1 MYRKKRGGRLVG
13 SWRVMISGS
22 EVNLGTIDAE
32 LARTRLRQALERGRR
47 NFDDELA
54 AAAELEERNDSPAA
68 PGPEVTTP
76 ESPVAAPP
84 AFTAPMEAPATVPGA
99 GAGASTQTGHLPSPA
114 PPTMPPPPDAS
125 DADDMAA
132 AAADVAGDGPAND
145 NGAATVM
152 PIDDGVLDSMLEQ
165 GAHVIVDLQLSLQ
178 AYAIKRGTGLVAGAI
193 PADSMLRSGAAKAW
207 AQQLKIWFPST
218 TQLPPWAVAI
228 ILPAMALPTQF
239 ATARPP
245 TKEELEAEER
255 EKNQQDQPAAPMA
268 AAQ

>member
-13 SWRVMISGS
+13 SWRVMIDGR
-22 EVNLGTIDAE
+22 EVNLGTTDAE
-32 LARTRLRQALERGRR
+32 LARGRLRQALERGRR
-47 NFDDELA
+47 NFDDELV
-54 AAAELEERNDSPAA
+54 AAAELEQQEPQAVPQN
-68 PGPEVTTP
+68 EQTP
-76 ESPVAAPP
+76 IPQPSSETGSFAAPP
-84 AFTAPMEAPATVPGA
+84 AAPAA
-99 GAGASTQTGHLPSPA
+99 
-114 PPTMPPPPDAS
+114 PPPPSDVPPPAPDAG

-132 AAADVAGDGPAND
+132 AAADVAADAPAND
-145 NGAATVM
+145 NGAAAAM

-218 TQLPPWAVAI
+218 TQLPPWAMAI

-255 EKNQQDQPAAPMA
+255 AKGQQDQPAVPMA